1 MPTTNPTTDLPFAHV
16 SSPTPLRAKRSG
28 RARDNSSGV
37 APQRD
42 RVENTASSS
51 RGGAWF
57 NADMLKPKPMC
68 VGWLDIM
75 GSQNAMLHSLKT
87 AANFVAKLH
96 AEIRKCGRGRVRILP
111 MMDGAY
117 IVASNIHSVRTV
129 LHKVFQEC
137 ANRFSEEPDP
147 NKRVML
153 RAAIAWGN
161 VVTDDE
167 LAKSGTRRNPR
178 QDTTRIKNV
187 MVGMPFV
194 WSHEGEHKAPPFG
207 IFVDV
212 SIRNHTQI
220 CSVPIGW
227 VLDKWWDPN
236 GDTGPDSEPARV
248 YKSICAHLDWLAQHP
263 TESGLSSKKI
273 SEYRGLLDEYFDG
286 FYPAQSPNSLTS
298 SSTP

>member
-1 MPTTNPTTDLPFAHV
+1 MQTPNQPTDLPSSHTFA
-16 SSPTPLRAKRSG
+16 STPPNAERSG
-28 RARDNSSGV
+28 RARPNPPEV
-37 APQRD
+37 APQKK
-42 RVENTASSS
+42 RVGNSASSS

-75 GSQNAMLHSLKT
+75 GSKNAMLHSLKT

-96 AEIRKCGRGRVRILP
+96 TELKKCGRDHVRILP

-117 IVASNIHSVRTV
+117 IVASSIQSVRTV
-129 LHKVFQEC
+129 LHKVFREC
-137 ANRFSEEPDP
+137 ANRFSEETDP

-167 LAKSGTRRNPR
+167 LAKCENTKNSR
-178 QDTTRIKNV
+178 QDITHIKNV

-212 SIRNHTQI
+212 SVRNHTQI
-220 CSVPIGW
+220 WSVPIGW
-227 VLDKWWDPN
+227 VLDKWWDTN
-236 GDTGPDSEPARV
+236 RDTGTDSELAHV
-248 YKSICAHLDWLAQHP
+248 YKCICTHLDWLEKHP
-263 TESGLSSKKI
+263 SESGMSDKKI
-273 SEYRGLLDEYFDG
+273 SKYKGLVNEYFDSCS
-286 FYPAQSPNSLTS
+286 AESPNNLSS